1 LISLLTI
8 LFGLD
13 AAQHPI
19 DGRNAGQRL
28 LRADFL
34 LPKAVSNFPGKNGWM
49 NLLVE
54 LQREGMIPQP
64 IRGLLDTKNITISKR
79 FV

>member
-1 LISLLTI
+1 MICLLTI

-13 AAQHPI
+13 AAQHAV

-34 LPKAVSNFPGKNGWM
+34 LSKAISNFPGKNGRI

-54 LQREGMIPQP
+54 LQREGMIP
-64 IRGLLDTKNITISKR
+64 
-79 FV
+79 